1 MSANDNGLEFLDII
15 TIFSVMLQVV
25 GYKNDISQS
34 SNDDLMRELQK
45 QDKRYLDRIIEI
57 QNKIIEKLAD
67 LGWYILWDRSIGLSH
82 IDFKE
87 V

>member
-1 MSANDNGLEFLDII
+1 MSTNDNGLEFLDIL

-45 QDKRYLDRIIEI
+45 QDKRYLDKIIEN
-57 QNKIIEKLAD
+57 QNKILEKLAD
-67 LGWYILWDRSIGLSH
+67 LG
-82 IDFKE
+82 
-87 V
+87 

>member
-1 MSANDNGLEFLDII
+1 MSTNDNGLEFLDIL

-45 QDKRYLDRIIEI
+45 QDKSYLDKIIEN
-57 QNKIIEKLAD
+57 QNKILEKLAD
-67 LGWYILWDRSIGLSH
+67 LG
-82 IDFKE
+82 
-87 V
+87 

>member
-1 MSANDNGLEFLDII
+1 MSANDSGLEFLDIL

-45 QDKRYLDRIIEI
+45 QDKRYLDKIIEN
-57 QNKIIEKLAD
+57 QNKILEKLAD
-67 LGWYILWDRSIGLSH
+67 LG
-82 IDFKE
+82 
-87 V
+87 

>member
-1 MSANDNGLEFLDII
+1 MSANDNGLEFLDIL

-45 QDKRYLDRIIEI
+45 QDKSYLDKIIEN
-57 QNKIIEKLAD
+57 QNKI
-67 LGWYILWDRSIGLSH
+67 LGILNEISNSPT
-82 IDFKE
+82 
-87 V
+87 